1 MVNNH
6 IMTLD
11 RLIPIVRRNDVDEL
25 LSYFP
30 EYAEIVC
37 EIQKNIGFM
46 WDLLVDIVALPQ
58 TLKDRGLSRKDFALH
73 FRDYEFK
80 YLAFM
85 VYDGKLGD
93 LEEYLKRLSD
103 KEFIKLYKKLFC

>member
-1 MVNNH
+1 
-6 IMTLD
+6 MTLD

-30 EYAEIVC
+30 EYTEIVS

-46 WDLLVDIVALPQ
+46 RDLLVDIIALPQ
-58 TLKDRGLSRKDFALH
+58 ILKDRGLSRKDFALH
-73 FRDYEFK
+73 FKDYEFK

-85 VYDGKLGD
+85 VYDEKLGD
-93 LEEYLKRLSD
+93 PEEYLRKLLD
-103 KEFIKLYKKLFC
+103 KDFIKLYKKLFC